1 MCPLTLIATILKA
14 LREQLKEYDQLNS
27 VEAIAGPMP
36 QTPLEYDPILKEGG
50 SFWDDV
56 NGGFL
61 PDDLALA
68 ARREEFGWVHSEG
81 VYEKVPMQECR
92 DAVMIPLDLIWVD
105 TDKSVDPTRKEI
117 RLKLCAIEHK
127 TKKKSKIQRAL
138 PASQCSLQCHPSK
151 CEGAGLNHD
160 VGGFIQHR
168 ETIEVGTLR
177 HRTGTFPRNSPETIY
192 IKLPSEDRKKYDE
205 DEVGRLV
212 KSMCG
217 TQDASH
223 I

>member
-1 MCPLTLIATILKA
+1 MRTTLLNMCPLTLIATILKA

-92 DAVMIPLDLIWVD
+92 CSHDTVGPDL
-105 TDKSVDPTRKEI
+105 
-117 RLKLCAIEHK
+117 
-127 TKKKSKIQRAL
+127 
-138 PASQCSLQCHPSK
+138 
-151 CEGAGLNHD
+151 
-160 VGGFIQHR
+160 GGHR
-168 ETIEVGTLR
+168 QVCRSNTQGNSIEVVC
-177 HRTGTFPRNSPETIY
+177 N
-192 IKLPSEDRKKYDE
+192 
-205 DEVGRLV
+205 
-212 KSMCG
+212 
-217 TQDASH
+217 
-223 I
+223 